1 MKYAVEYD
9 HMSPEQKLRA
19 CWSDFC
25 DADPTP
31 ADFIEDMEKA
41 GFLSLRSVTKADVEG
56 DDFSHERGIV
66 LGGTLWELTEAGR
79 AALSKAGLPQ

>member
-31 ADFIEDMEKA
+31 VEFIDDMEKA
-41 GFLSLRSVTKADVEG
+41 GFISMRAVTESDVEN
-56 DDFSHERGIV
+56 DAYADERGII
-66 LGGTLWELTEAGR
+66 LGGMLWELTDLGEKI
-79 AALSKAGLPQ
+79 LLKP